1 MPLPLTVHSVLMWVL
16 IPAKSANRAKSR
28 LATLLSDEARAVL
41 ARTLLARVLTV
52 VTHTPAIVNAVVIS
66 DDVGLRVIA
75 RLFGYQAIPDPGP
88 EPELNAALE
97 AGRRYAVEH
106 GADAVLV
113 LPTDLPWLT
122 KEALGAFVERV
133 RQAEPLV
140 AIARD
145 HQGLGTNALYQR
157 PADAIPFRFGMGS
170 ARCHV
175 ALAEKAGL
183 PLIEWS
189 DPAFAND
196 LDSPE
201 DWLRLV
207 A

>member
-1 MPLPLTVHSVLMWVL
+1 MWVL
-16 IPAKSANRAKSR
+16 IPAKSSNHAKSR

-52 VTHTPAIVNAVVIS
+52 VTQTPIITNAVVIS
-66 DDVGLRVIA
+66 DDLGLRTIA
-75 RLFGYQAIPDPGP
+75 RLFGYHSIPDPTP
-88 EPELNAALE
+88 EPDLNAALE
-97 AGRRYAVEH
+97 AGRRYAIEQ
-106 GADAVLV
+106 GAEAILV

-122 KEALGAFVERV
+122 KEALHAFIEKADQGA
-133 RQAEPLV
+133 PLV

-145 HQGLGTNALYQR
+145 RQGLGTNSLYQH
-157 PADAIPFRFGMGS
+157 PADSIPFRFGVGS

-189 DPAFAND
+189 DPAFAHD

-201 DWLRLV
+201 DWIRLV

>member
-1 MPLPLTVHSVLMWVL
+1 MWVL

-28 LATLLSDEARAVL
+28 LASLVSEEARAVL

-52 VTHTPAIVNAVVIS
+52 VTHCPAISNAVVIS
-66 DDVGLRVIA
+66 DDLGLRTIA
-75 RLFGYQAIPDPGP
+75 RLFGYHAIPDPGP
-88 EPELNAALE
+88 EPDLNAALE
-97 AGRRYAVEH
+97 AGRRYAVER
-106 GADAVLV
+106 GAEAVLV

-122 KEALGAFVERV
+122 KEALNAFMERV
-133 RQAEPLV
+133 GQEERV
-140 AIARD
+140 VGIARD
-145 HQGLGTNALYQR
+145 REGLGTNALFQR
-157 PADAIPFRFGMGS
+157 PAHAIPFRFGLGS

-183 PLIEWS
+183 PVVEWD
-189 DPAFAND
+189 DPTFAFD

-201 DWLRLV
+201 DWQRLV